1 MFERLE
7 RYAGK
12 LARTVLR
19 GRDGGNTVLLP
30 GGTDGNAALL
40 PDSMKLTVMGQMNK
54 GMQKMEARDLIKDVE
69 KQLDSLKHHLW
80 NGNITQALR
89 LIDYLQLVTQH
100 RHRASH

>member
-30 GGTDGNAALL
+30 GGADGNAAPL

-54 GMQKMEARDLIKDVE
+54 GMQKVEARDL
-69 KQLDSLKHHLW
+69 SRMW
-80 NGNITQALR
+80 RNN
-89 LIDYLQLVTQH
+89 
-100 RHRASH
+100 

>member
-30 GGTDGNAALL
+30 GGEGGNAFPL
-40 PDSMKLTVMGQMNK
+40 PDKVPQGTYRENTPRYGVQVSHSVG
-54 GMQKMEARDLIKDVE
+54 E
-69 KQLDSLKHHLW
+69 
-80 NGNITQALR
+80 R
-89 LIDYLQLVTQH
+89 LNDPLAPAIPKFL
-100 RHRASH
+100 